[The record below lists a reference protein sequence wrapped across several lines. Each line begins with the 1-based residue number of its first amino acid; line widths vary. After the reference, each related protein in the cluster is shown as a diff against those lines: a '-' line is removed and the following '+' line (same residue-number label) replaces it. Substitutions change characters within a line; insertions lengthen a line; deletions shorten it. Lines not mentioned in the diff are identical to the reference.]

1 MMIVFRAT
9 EAHLM
14 MRRRRR
20 FCRATRAVSMAPAA
34 YYAHL
39 LAARARAFLDDSDF
53 SSDSDSRGYYT
64 DTVRDIG
71 PNSFHFPALLDCAHR
86 A

>member
-1 MMIVFRAT
+1 
-9 EAHLM
+9 
-14 MRRRRR
+14 
-20 FCRATRAVSMAPAA
+20 MAPAA

-64 DTVRDIG
+64 DTVRDTYI
-71 PNSFHFPALLDCAHR
+71 
-86 A
+86 